1 LVIDSDVIETWKSR
15 AKCVISI
22 TLARNVLENN
32 GVTPRKTRKQ
42 ARQDQNPPEASS
54 LPTVALFQGLPS
66 ASLQTLW
73 ERSKIQDY
81 TEGHV
86 FFGLGEAGYA
96 LFLLEEGRVETF
108 RTSGEKKLIIAE
120 LTPPAVFGEMGCVGR
135 CIYHCSAQ
143 TTAPSR
149 VRAVSRTDLQNLL
162 EEFPILTRRL
172 LDLVSE
178 RFVHVLLDLESTSFK
193 HLIPRLAKLLL
204 EKAEGDYIHNMTH
217 QEIAQHLRVYR
228 ESATAALG
236 ELKKAGIIEVERKR
250 IRIVHLKRLERA
262 ARE

>member
-1 LVIDSDVIETWKSR
+1 V
-15 AKCVISI
+15 
-22 TLARNVLENN
+22 
-32 GVTPRKTRKQ
+32 
-42 ARQDQNPPEASS
+42 RQDQSPREVFS
-54 LPTVALFQGLPS
+54 LPDIALFQGLP
-66 ASLQTLW
+66 ADALQTLW
-73 ERSKIQDY
+73 ERSKVQDY
-81 TEGHV
+81 RERHV
-86 FFGLGEAGYA
+86 FFRPGEAGYA
-96 LFLLEEGRVETF
+96 LFLLVEGRVETF
-108 RTSGEKKLIIAE
+108 RTSGEKKLIIAD

-143 TTAPSR
+143 TTGPSR
-149 VRAVSRTDLQNLL
+149 VRAVSRTDMQDLL
-162 EEFPILTRRL
+162 EQFPIVTRRL

-250 IRIVHLKRLERA
+250 IRIVHLRRLERA